1 LSFLWF
7 DAVRFKQVKCAER
20 KKGIICV
27 DLWDLELRGLKIMEE
42 NKGKGF
48 TLIEIIIVVVLIALI
63 AAFGIPGYGK
73 LIRKSHERNAI
84 LGLTAINKA
93 NEVYEVKNGGYFVG
107 AGGLGVINPGLSI
120 DVKALDLTYSYTGVA
135 GSYTATAAWTGSS
148 PFTVGVDEN
157 PIILATNPSCSVGPC
172 PTLP

>member
-1 LSFLWF
+1 
-7 DAVRFKQVKCAER
+7 
-20 KKGIICV
+20 
-27 DLWDLELRGLKIMEE
+27 MEE

-73 LIRKSHERNAI
+73 LTRKSHERNAI

-93 NEVYEVKNGGYFVG
+93 NEVYEAKTGEYYNSGGAVG
-107 AGGLGVINPGLSI
+107 LAAINTNLSI
-120 DVKALDLTYSYTGVA
+120 NVDALDLTYSYTGVA

-148 PFTVGVDEN
+148 PFTVGIDEN
-157 PIILATNPSCSVGPC
+157 PITLGTNPSCSVGPC